1 MTSKRCSASGTSVA
15 ELRSGLV
22 LPAPGEPER
31 AVLPVVCH
39 QHAARGDRDGAEAGQ
54 QGAGRPVVAALSAD
68 PEAPEPAVVV
78 KGLSDEQLDTPYRDG
93 GWTVRQLAHHV
104 PDSHMNAYIRTKLA
118 LTEDDP
124 VIRPYDEQRWAML
137 PDSERTPIETSL
149 DLLDAVHARWVT
161 LLRATAP
168 EDFER
173 PLRHPESG
181 PLTIG
186 LLILQYGWH
195 GDHHVAHITRLRE
208 REGW

>member
-1 MTSKRCSASGTSVA
+1 MTTD
-15 ELRSGLV
+15 LRYPIGRFV
-22 LPAPGEPER
+22 YPGNAPA
-31 AVLPVVCH
+31 AQV
-39 QHAARGDRDGAEAGQ
+39 QHAIDRIERLPRAMRTAT
-54 QGAGRPVVAALSAD
+54 S
-68 PEAPEPAVVV
+68 
-78 KGLSDEQLDTPYRDG
+78 GLSDAQLGTAYRPG
-93 GWTVRQLAHHV
+93 GWSVRQVVHHV

-124 VIRPYDEQRWAML
+124 VIRTYDEQRWAML
-137 PDSERTPIETSL
+137 PDSERTPIGTSL

-168 EDFER
+168 EDYER

-181 PLTIG
+181 PLTLG